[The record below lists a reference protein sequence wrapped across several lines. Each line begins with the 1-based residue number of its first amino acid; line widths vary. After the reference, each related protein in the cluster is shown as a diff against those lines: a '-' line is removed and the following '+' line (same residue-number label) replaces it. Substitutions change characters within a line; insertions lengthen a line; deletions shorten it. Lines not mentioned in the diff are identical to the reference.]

1 MSSEVSSLKTNLDLL
16 RAELETER
24 KSHQKE
30 EKALRARVVE
40 VEKQRDTVAQELE
53 KQKDAAI
60 REASKNSEAMK
71 SLEAV
76 KKECKGILGSFCFF
90 QYSNLSLLLT
100 CCLVSCPAL

>member
-1 MSSEVSSLKTNLDLL
+1 MSSEVSSLKTDLDLL

-30 EKALRARVVE
+30 EKALYARVVE

-71 SLEAV
+71 RLEAV
-76 KKECKGILGSFCFF
+76 KKECKGISGSLYFF
-90 QYSNLSLLLT
+90 
-100 CCLVSCPAL
+100 

>member
-1 MSSEVSSLKTNLDLL
+1 MSSEVSSLKTDLDLL
-16 RAELETER
+16 RAKLETKR

-30 EKALRARVVE
+30 EKALSARVVE
-40 VEKQRDTVAQELE
+40 AEKQRDTAAQELV

-76 KKECKGILGSFCFF
+76 KKECKDIPGSF
-90 QYSNLSLLLT
+90 
-100 CCLVSCPAL
+100 VSFSIQTFPFC